1 MMELKRPKPRWQ
13 TYLKIILCV
22 LLGAG
27 CIFAGF
33 MFLKDKDL
41 FSFLQKESEDV
52 SDKKIGILQT
62 VDKEE
67 EDYILN
73 LKYPKTDI
81 KELDESI
88 LKYLTKIR
96 KGIDKD
102 EKYVYRLDYTSDK
115 YYERYISIH
124 FTLDV
129 LKKEKIQNTSYEQFV
144 YDTKLDKMMEVKD
157 VFRLN
162 YEEVFLNDA
171 RVLYPDVTFEDNFIK
186 GYQFYDKG
194 VTLYLDDAH
203 EMKMDIP
210 FEKYERYIRLQGKG
224 VTSLAPKKVL
234 VPKKHEIDPD
244 KKMIALTFDDGPN
257 PGTTDKIL
265 DALAEVDGRATF
277 YMVASRIPQYG
288 LEDIV
293 TRMYKEGHD
302 LGNHT
307 LEHKFL
313 TELSEDEMR
322 RQVYEAQDIFFKLC
336 GMDAPTL
343 RPPGG
348 FVDDTV
354 RKIVPEPIVLWHVD
368 TLDWKNRDKQMV
380 YDAAI
385 RNAYDGAIVLMHDI
399 YESSADAAVELIYEL
414 DRQGYQLV
422 TVSDILKFRE

>member
-1 MMELKRPKPRWQ
+1 MMELKRPKPRWHK
-13 TYLKIILCV
+13 YVLAILCV

-27 CIFAGF
+27 IIFAGF

-41 FSFLQKESEDV
+41 FSFLRKEETDL
-52 SDKKIGILQT
+52 SDKTVGVLQT

-67 EDYILN
+67 DEYILS

-81 KELDESI
+81 KELDDSI

-96 KGIDKD
+96 KSIDKD
-102 EKYVYRLDYTSDK
+102 EKYLYRLDYTSDK
-115 YYERYISIH
+115 YYERYISVH

-129 LKKEKIQNTSYEQFV
+129 LKKDKVQSTSFEQFV
-144 YDTKLDKMMEVKD
+144 YDVKLEKMIQVKD

-171 RVLYPDVTFEDNFIK
+171 KVLYPETNFGEEFIK
-186 GYQFYDKG
+186 GFKFYDKG
-194 VTLYLDDAH
+194 VILYLDDAH
-203 EMKMDIP
+203 KMEMDIP
-210 FEKYERYIRLQGKG
+210 FKKYERYIRIQGKG
-224 VTSLAPKKVL
+224 VSSLAPKKVM
-234 VPKKHEIDPD
+234 VPKKYEIDPD

-277 YMVASRIPQYG
+277 YMVAGRIPQYG

-293 TRMYKEGHD
+293 TRMYKDGHEM
-302 LGNHT
+302 GNHT
-307 LEHKFL
+307 LEHQFL
-313 TELSEDEMR
+313 TELSEEEMR

-348 FVDDTV
+348 FVNDMV

-380 YDAAI
+380 YDTAM
-385 RNAYDGAIVLMHDI
+385 RYAYDGAIVLMHDI
-399 YESSADAAVELIYEL
+399 YETSADAAVEMIYEL

-422 TVSDILKFRE
+422 TVSDIMKYRE